1 MILRARIGKSEGSEK
16 RKTKLENQNNR
27 RIGTELWITT
37 PIILFSDVLLI
48 GPFWVLTYLLP
59 AVGERRKGE
68 WELKDLTETGFQT
81 ALEKSLAPRVL
92 LLPRAHNY
100 FVP

>member
-48 GPFWVLTYLLP
+48 GHFWVLTYLLP
-59 AVGERRKGE
+59 TGGERRKGE
-68 WELKDLTETGFQT
+68 WE
-81 ALEKSLAPRVL
+81 RVAQEWENHGKEVL
-92 LLPRAHNY
+92 HNNR
-100 FVP
+100 FT